1 MKKTHLWK
9 PGNML
14 LLAGILLIAMNLR
27 PALASVGPL
36 VSDIQASTGL
46 SNGLLGLL
54 TTLPLIAFGIISTLT
69 PLVTRRLGMGWT
81 LFLAMALLTLGIVI
95 RSFGPIFTLYFGT
108 LLIGVAISFGNV
120 MLPSLT
126 KRNFSENS
134 GLITSLYSS
143 VMAIGAAL
151 AAGLS
156 VPLAQQHN
164 LGWQGSLAV
173 WAVCAFLAVLL
184 WLPQVTRLKRTPPSN
199 NRPTGPK
206 TLLRSKLAWQV
217 ALFMGLQSLTFYVI
231 LAWLPSII
239 QDRGHGAN
247 YAGWML
253 SLSQA
258 TGILGSLLIPV
269 LAGRRRDQ
277 RSIVLL
283 LAGIEVIG
291 LVGLI
296 VPSLGLVWLW
306 VSLIGFVLGGTFGL
320 SLLFLV
326 LRSRDSDEATSLS
339 GMAQSIGYIIAA
351 TGPSLFG
358 AIIDIIGSWTPALA
372 VLFVIAALKFF
383 MGMGAAKPGKV

>member
-14 LLAGILLIAMNLR
+14 LLAGILLIALNLR

-81 LFLAMALLTLGIVI
+81 LFSAMALLALGIVI
-95 RSFGPIFTLYFGT
+95 RSLGPIFTLYLGT
-108 LLIGVAISFGNV
+108 LLIGVAIAFGNV

-156 VPLAQQHN
+156 VPLATQHN
-164 LGWQGSLAV
+164 LEWQGSLAV
-173 WAVCAFLAVLL
+173 WAVCAFLAALL

-199 NRPTGPK
+199 NSSMGLK
-206 TLLRSKLAWQV
+206 SLVKSKLAWQV

-277 RSIVLL
+277 RSIVLF

-358 AIIDIIGSWTPALA
+358 AIIDVIGSWTPALT
-372 VLFVIAALKFF
+372 VLFVIAILKFF